1 MPLFPFFG
9 VISDTKCGTMSCLSA
24 LLGFLIAPHRRRVAC
39 VGKQM
44 SINQSDCKEFTQFTY
59 FLSQKP
65 DKAARKELIFLEQ
78 RQKVCYSCIVNLPPS
93 LLLRCQFIDG
103 SQIHT
108 HNTHTDKCGRGAAH
122 YFTRPQAKQWR
133 YAAPRHATP
142 RYACHMVNLSHMLY
156 AFACVWVG
164 VCVRVS

>member
-1 MPLFPFFG
+1 MAPCRASAPCSVSLSRLI
-9 VISDTKCGTMSCLSA
+9 VVELLVLANKC
-24 LLGFLIAPHRRRVAC
+24 
-39 VGKQM
+39 Q

-133 YAAPRHATP
+133 HATP

-156 AFACVWVG
+156 AFACVC
-164 VCVRVS
+164 VCACLLVCIKHARQTARHKVPDG